1 MCYSS
6 QIAAAYQQ
14 YLKLTGA
21 EIDLDQFREMYGFRH
36 ANSSIRIP
44 RAVDRWFNEPKNA
57 DESSIK
63 ELIDQHR
70 AAAIAKL
77 EGEVFVQRKRLADAE
92 RKLQTKPTKAAG
104 ESRRI
109 AGDKIE
115 AALARLSRLKATQPH
130 PSDTRIF
137 PMHFAPIVVQDGER
151 RVVRS
156 RATTAG
162 RQGSPPALIGSF
174 RVCTTRVGTTWR
186 SSGVASSG
194 TAMP

>member
-36 ANSSIRIP
+36 ANSAIRIP

-57 DESSIK
+57 DECSIK

-77 EGEVFVQRKRLADAE
+77 EGRFVQRKRLADAE
-92 RKLQTKPTKAAG
+92 RTLQTKTPRRLARASALPATR
-104 ESRRI
+104 SRRPWP
-109 AGDKIE
+109 
-115 AALARLSRLKATQPH
+115 RL
-130 PSDTRIF
+130 
-137 PMHFAPIVVQDGER
+137 
-151 RVVRS
+151 
-156 RATTAG
+156 
-162 RQGSPPALIGSF
+162 
-174 RVCTTRVGTTWR
+174 
-186 SSGVASSG
+186 
-194 TAMP
+194 